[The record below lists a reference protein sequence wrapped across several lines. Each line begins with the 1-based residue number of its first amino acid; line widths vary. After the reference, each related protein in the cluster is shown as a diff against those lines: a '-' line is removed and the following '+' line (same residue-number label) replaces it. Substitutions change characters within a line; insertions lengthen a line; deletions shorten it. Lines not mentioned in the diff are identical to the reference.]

1 MPTTHFVN
9 DAGGRFKVPLKS
21 DAGKTIAWL
30 LWGDR
35 VRVIEE
41 RPDTVKVHA
50 RGQQGWIPSSALGDQ
65 GLLEVYVIDVGQG
78 DGVLMRTP
86 DDLWHLVDAGIAN
99 IEQMTK
105 KGTANFLRWK
115 FLEDLELKKV
125 ALENVIVT
133 HPDYDHYG
141 GLFDLLAGK
150 LYDGRTFPIEV
161 GSFYHCGIGR
171 FASAPKLGKTVEGI
185 VADLPNDEYDVGTKA
200 KFITELLDGKGTFA
214 SPPRPFEES
223 FGKLAQLVATVPK
236 KVRRLSAADEH
247 LPGYEPGDG
256 DVAITVLG
264 PIAEEVPGKGA
275 GLRVLGGESITR
287 NGHSVVLRVDY
298 GKARLLLTGDL
309 NAASQCLLLSYHD
322 SREFTVDV
330 AKACHHGSD
339 DFDLR
344 FARAMSARA
353 TVISSGDNEDYAHP
367 RPIVLG
373 ASARYGRESKGTDGE
388 TLPPLIYSTE
398 LARSVR
404 LDFASAVREKGAES
418 TEIEAQRAE
427 IRAAKK
433 GARYRPLARTPIS
446 TDLIYG
452 LINVRTDGQRI
463 LCGYMKEK
471 GSDFDI
477 LVFRAG
483 VEA

>member
-1 MPTTHFVN
+1 MPATQFVN
-9 DAGGRFKVPLKS
+9 DFGGRFKVPLKS
-21 DAGKTIAWL
+21 DANRTVAWL

-35 VRVIEE
+35 VRVLETQGD
-41 RPDTVKVHA
+41 RAKVQA
-50 RGQQGWIPSSALGDQ
+50 RGQQGWIPGSALGDQ

-86 DDLWHLVDAGIAN
+86 DDLWHLVDAGVAN
-99 IEQMTK
+99 ADQMTK

-115 FLEDLELKKV
+115 FLEDLELKTV
-125 ALENVIVT
+125 SLENVIVT

-141 GLFDLLAGK
+141 GLFDLLAGR
-150 LYDGRTFPIEV
+150 LYNGKTFPIEV
-161 GSFYHCGIGR
+161 GSFYHCGMGR
-171 FASAPKLGKTVEGI
+171 FAGAPKLGKTVDGT
-185 VADLPNDEYDVGTKA
+185 VAALPNDEYEVGTKGT
-200 KFITELLDGKGTFA
+200 FITELLDGKGTFA

-236 KVRRLSAADEH
+236 KVRRLSSADEH

-256 DVAITVLG
+256 EVTITVLG
-264 PIAEEVPGKGA
+264 PIAEEVPGQGP

-298 GKARLLLTGDL
+298 DKARLLLTGDL

-322 SREFTVDV
+322 SHEFTVDV

-344 FARAMSARA
+344 FARAICARA

-373 ASARYGRESKGTDGE
+373 ASARYGREAKGTDGE
-388 TLPPLIYSTE
+388 TLPPLVYSTE

-404 LDFASAVREKGAES
+404 LDFASAVREKGV
-418 TEIEAQRAE
+418 EATAMEANRAE
-427 IRAAKK
+427 IKTAKQ
-433 GARYRPLARTPIS
+433 GAKYRPLARTPIS

>member
-1 MPTTHFVN
+1 VAEARYVTDV
-9 DAGGRFKVPLKS
+9 GGRFKVPLKS
-21 DAGKTIAWL
+21 DAGRTIATL

-35 VRVIEE
+35 VRVIETQGD
-41 RPDTVKVHA
+41 RTKIQA
-50 RGQQGWIPSSALGDQ
+50 RGQQGWVPASAVGDE

-86 DDLWHLVDAGIAN
+86 DDSWHLIDAGIAN
-99 IEQMTK
+99 TDQMTK

-125 ALENVIVT
+125 SLENVIVT

-161 GSFYHCGIGR
+161 GNFYHCGMGR
-171 FASAPKLGKTVEGI
+171 FAAAPKLGKTVEGT
-185 VADLPNDEYDVGTKA
+185 VADIPNDDYDVGTTGR
-200 KFITELLDGKGTFA
+200 FIVELLDGKGTFTNP
-214 SPPRPFEES
+214 SRSFEES
-223 FGKLAQLVATVPK
+223 FGKLAKLVATVPK

-247 LPGYEPGDG
+247 LPGYAPGDG
-256 DVAITVLG
+256 EVTIAVLG
-264 PIAEEVPGKGA
+264 PVAEDVPGQGP

-287 NGHSVVLRVDY
+287 NGHSVVLRVEC

-309 NAASQCLLLSYHD
+309 NAASQRLLLSYHD
-322 SREFTVDV
+322 GREFAADV

-344 FARAMSARA
+344 FARVVSARA

-373 ASARYGRESKGTDGE
+373 ASARYGREAKGTDGE

-404 LDFASAVREKGAES
+404 LDFASAVREKGAEA
-418 TEIEAQRAE
+418 TEIEAKRAE

-433 GARYRPLARTPIS
+433 GARYRSLARTPIS

-452 LINVRTDGQRI
+452 LINVRTDGERI